1 MDEATANAVLSL
13 QLDDL
18 NRLLDS
24 PGTGNSKSVPSD
36 YRLVLTVYRDEL
48 LGRLSILHDR
58 RMGRSIANAVV
69 ADQGTLTTVRNLEND
84 AIRDQAAACRF
95 DEQLNGE
102 FGENTRKIA
111 NANRPAS
118 FIDLTDNLNDSGMD
132 RFTRINSLQPGVVN
146 LITWAKSRR
155 KSNPVPSWGTQGLTP
170 ASNTLESQHQPEE
183 GNIKPFGQDQRR
195 TESSLK
201 RKAVDGDDSTDE
213 RVAKVTKL
221 DHAHLS
227 SGPQKRI
234 ADADTVLDNERS
246 VKRVR
251 DHGSFTGLE
260 DPILGVKKACACCN
274 DSVHYFA
281 AVYAPCGHDYCRK
294 PPLLKC
300 KTIWL
305 ANLKTVIILGLGNST
320 KAIVKN
326 ALGTFLISFTNAMTV
341 WYGPVHIADITAS
354 DTMDLTKINM
364 IGGLLFTFWRFGE
377 IVTLIPTLGMLVPLT
392 LSPLHRQ
399 LLTSIQA
406 YFVHQFESQN
416 LLTPNSV
423 LVLFIVSVL
432 AAAWAIV
439 TVFRRKSTRD
449 SANFVSLIDL
459 AFVGAF
465 IAGVYELR
473 YIANADCTNFSA
485 NSHFSITVNNNG
497 VSGSSPFRLNT
508 DKNCAMLKA
517 SFAFGIMNCI
527 FFFITSFL
535 LLFMHRKRDD
545 RNVEVKETYRRRS
558 HDSR

>member
-281 AVYAPCGHDYCRK
+281 AVYAPCGHDYCSECAKR
-294 PPLLKC
+294 LFTL
-300 KTIWL
+300 
-305 ANLKTVIILGLGNST
+305 ST
-320 KAIVKN
+320 KDESLFPPRCCRQPIPLAAVEV
-326 ALGTFLISFTNAMTV
+326 FLTAEFIQHFREKSVEYTTV
-341 WYGPVHIADITAS
+341 NKTYCAWPTCSAFIPPN
-354 DTMDLTKINM
+354 KINGD
-364 IGGLLFTFWRFGE
+364 IAVCPECSFWVCTMCKGATHQGRDCPKD
-377 IVTLIPTLGMLVPLT
+377 TA
-392 LSPLHRQ
+392 LSGV
-399 LLTSIQA
+399 QA
-406 YFVHQFESQN
+406 
-416 LLTPNSV
+416 
-423 LVLFIVSVL
+423 L
-432 AAAWAIV
+432 AKQEGWQRCYRCKRYV
-439 TVFRRKSTRD
+439 
-449 SANFVSLIDL
+449 
-459 AFVGAF
+459 
-465 IAGVYELR
+465 ELKHGCNHIR
-473 YIANADCTNFSA
+473 
-485 NSHFSITVNNNG
+485 
-497 VSGSSPFRLNT
+497 
-508 DKNCAMLKA
+508 
-517 SFAFGIMNCI
+517 
-527 FFFITSFL
+527 
-535 LLFMHRKRDD
+535 
-545 RNVEVKETYRRRS
+545 
-558 HDSR
+558 